1 MLGIAKNNFN
11 ILDKISNYATIKY
24 VDEDE
29 IEYLYQGEVNEK
41 NELDGYGKLWSND
54 YSYHGYFK
62 NNMLSGKGIMKY
74 IGNDKE
80 LNNTFSV
87 TYEGEFSNNKKNGH
101 GLETYKNNEYYEGSF
116 LNDFRHG
123 KGILYNPNGVP
134 KFDSFWE
141 LGRSV
146 NTEEITEFYKN
157 GNIKYKGNYNG
168 QSRHGKG
175 TLFNDKGFLIFSG
188 EFDNGLLLNGKLYT
202 NNFVTFD
209 GTFIDNLPDS
219 GKFYYQNG
227 IQMCE
232 GKIVSG
238 MHGDFL
244 IGESKIFNTS
254 SKLIFEGEMINIYD
268 YPDNS
273 NLNIDGDLRMSSYTE
288 ISSVLGYSINNFFND
303 KKDFKILFGNGTEYY
318 ASDSD
323 KMSNNIPIHKRTI
336 KMNDN
341 KLLHSQNISYHEN
354 GQIKKIANY
363 KNGKLDGECFEYSNT
378 NVILSKCNYIENK
391 KHNDYF
397 SYFNN
402 GIIKDIIRYD
412 NDEPIN
418 ITSYYPSGK
427 KKIKGNCLIISNKVL
442 IEGDNIKIYYDNEPN
457 SLKFEG
463 SMTEG
468 KYSNHG
474 ILFYENNNKI
484 YEGNFDNGKRN
495 GIGASYYESTGT
507 LEYNGSWVNDERH
520 GEGAIWDESETLV
533 FQGEFQFGDMK
544 FD

>member
-11 ILDKISNYATIKY
+11 LLDKISNFATIKY

-29 IEYLYQGEVNEK
+29 IEYIYQGEVNEE
-41 NELDGYGKLWSND
+41 NELHGYGKLWSND

-62 NNMLSGKGIMKY
+62 NNMFSGKGTMKY
-74 IGNDKE
+74 IGNEKE
-80 LNNTFSV
+80 LNNTFSIS
-87 TYEGEFSNNKKNGH
+87 YEGEFSNNKKNGH
-101 GLETYKNNEYYEGSF
+101 GLEIYKNNEYYKGFF

-146 NTEEITEFYKN
+146 NTEEITEFYPN
-157 GNIKYKGNYNG
+157 GNIKYKGCYNG

-175 TLFNDKGFLIFSG
+175 SLFNDKGFLLFSG
-188 EFDNGLLLNGKLYT
+188 EFDNGLLSNGKLYT

-209 GTFIDNLPDS
+209 GSFNDNLPHL
-219 GKFYYQNG
+219 GKFYHLNG

-232 GKIVSG
+232 GQIANG
-238 MHGDFL
+238 IHGNFL
-244 IGESKIFNTS
+244 IGESKIYNTS
-254 SKLIFEGEMINIYD
+254 SNLIFDGEMINIYD

-273 NLNIDGDLRMSSYTE
+273 SLNINGDLIMTSYNE

-303 KKDFKILFGNGTEYY
+303 KTDLKIIFGNGTEYY
-318 ASDSD
+318 ANDSD

-336 KMNDN
+336 KMNES
-341 KLLHSQNISYHEN
+341 KLLNNQNISYHEN
-354 GQIKKIANY
+354 GQIKKIANF
-363 KNGKLDGECFEYSNT
+363 KNGKLDGECTEYSDAKL
-378 NVILSKCNYIENK
+378 ILSKCNFVENK
-391 KHNDYF
+391 KHNDCF
-397 SYFNN
+397 NYFNN
-402 GIIKDIIRYD
+402 GVIKDIIRYD
-412 NDEPIN
+412 NDVPIN

-427 KKIKGNCLIISNKVL
+427 KKCTGSCLIISNKIIVDG
-442 IEGDNIKIYYDNEPN
+442 ENTKTYYDNEPN
-457 SLKFEG
+457 SLKYEG

-468 KYSNHG
+468 KYSNQG
-474 ILFYENNNKI
+474 ILYFENGNPM
-484 YEGNFDNGKRN
+484 YEGTFENGRRN
-495 GIGASYYESTGT
+495 GVGASFYESTGT
-507 LEYNGSWVNDERH
+507 MEYNGAWVNDERH

-533 FQGEFQFGDMK
+533 YQGEFQFGDMK